1 MSAIL
6 KVLIEL
12 EFFLTFFAEFVA
24 VLFPLT
30 RTYSVVVKNIS
41 TFSALF
47 DFFSISVNLL

>member
-12 EFFLTFFAEFVA
+12 EFFLTFFAKFVA
-24 VLFPLT
+24 VLLPL
-30 RTYSVVVKNIS
+30 TYSVVVKNIS